1 MKIFKKI
8 IELEESG
15 QTAVLAT
22 VVETTG
28 STPRAA
34 GARMLIL
41 DDGSTFGTV
50 GGGAIEKAV
59 IDNASELIKEGGNKL
74 IRETLKDMGMYCGG
88 GMTVYLETL
97 NPPER
102 LFIFGGGHIG
112 QILSTFAGNLG
123 FHVTVIDNRQEVA
136 SSQNLPHADEIIC
149 QEYAAALDQVTLLPS
164 SYIVILTHK
173 HTHDYEVLEH
183 CIEQPHRYL
192 GMIGSKRKVATCL
205 KQLEEKGISK
215 ELIESIHSPIG
226 LKIGGQTP
234 AEIAVSIAAELIA
247 TRHQK

>member
-1 MKIFKKI
+1 MRIFKKI
-8 IELEESG
+8 IELEETG
-15 QTAVLAT
+15 KTAVLAT

-28 STPRAA
+28 STPREA

-59 IDNASELIKEGGNKL
+59 VDEAGKLLKTGGNTL
-74 IRETLKDMGMYCGG
+74 FRETLKDMGMYCGG

-102 LFIFGGGHIG
+102 LVIFGGGHIG
-112 QILSTFAGNLG
+112 QILSKFAKSLG
-123 FHVTVIDNRQEVA
+123 FHVTVIDNREEIA
-136 SSQNLPHADEIIC
+136 NRQNLPDADDIIC
-149 QEYAAALDQVTLLPS
+149 LDYAAALEQVTLLQS

-173 HTHDYEVLEH
+173 HTHDYEVLES
-183 CIEQPHRYL
+183 CIERPHRYL
-192 GMIGSKRKVATCL
+192 GMIGSKSKVATCL
-205 KQLEEKGISK
+205 CQLEEKGISK
-215 ELIESIHSPIG
+215 ELITSIHSPIG

-234 AEIAVSIAAELIA
+234 AEIAISIAAELISV
-247 TRHQK
+247 RHQ